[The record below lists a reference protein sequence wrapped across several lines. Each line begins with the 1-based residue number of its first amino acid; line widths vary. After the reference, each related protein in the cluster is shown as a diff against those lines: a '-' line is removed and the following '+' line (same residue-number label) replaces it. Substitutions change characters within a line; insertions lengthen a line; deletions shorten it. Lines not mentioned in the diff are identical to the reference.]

1 MRFTYYGPS
10 EVDRNVVGN
19 ILRAYLPPIVRGK
32 ITQADVEATDVR
44 TLERATKPLILITD

>member
-1 MRFTYYGPS
+1 MRFTYYGPTQA
-10 EVDRNVVGN
+10 DRITVNK

-44 TLERATKPLILITD
+44 TLKRATKPLILITD